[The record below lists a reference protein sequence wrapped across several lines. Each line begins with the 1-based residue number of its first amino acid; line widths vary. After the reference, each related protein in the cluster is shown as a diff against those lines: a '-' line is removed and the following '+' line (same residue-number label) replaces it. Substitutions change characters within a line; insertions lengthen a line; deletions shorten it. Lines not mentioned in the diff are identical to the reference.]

1 MAPWWIE
8 TAMRTETGA
17 RPPSEIN
24 RDTGPADGAP
34 PAQHLDAENVLRTM
48 GHHGARRVTEMSA
61 LQVVL
66 LATVAGAFI
75 TAGAIFSLLL
85 GASVESTGP
94 QLLLEGLGFSTG
106 FFFVILA
113 SAILF
118 TEANVT
124 MPSTFLACRTPLRRI
139 SRFWALAWI
148 GNLIGALLVGGL
160 IALAQDYPAEV
171 TGLLDETI
179 DKKLAYRDAGGA
191 GSWFEI
197 IVSGMLANWL
207 VGMAAFFATMG
218 RTIIGKYI
226 PVFLAVTLFV
236 AANFQHSPANMG
248 YFSLAGWMD
257 IGPGWDV
264 ALGWNIIPAGIG
276 NLLGGTLFVAL
287 PLWYGLRLRVDREDV
302 ARAD

>member
-1 MAPWWIE
+1 MMGAEPAPPE
-8 TAMRTETGA
+8 RSDTSHGA
-17 RPPSEIN
+17 
-24 RDTGPADGAP
+24 GWADGSP

-48 GHHGARRVTEMSA
+48 GHHGARRIAGISTW
-61 LQVVL
+61 QVVL

-85 GASVESTGP
+85 GASVQSTGP

-124 MPSTFLACRTPLRRI
+124 MPSTFLACRAPLRRI
-139 SRFWALAWI
+139 GRFWVLAWI
-148 GNLIGALLVGGL
+148 GNLIGALLIGGL
-160 IALAQDYPAEV
+160 IVLAQDYPAEV
-171 TGLLDETI
+171 TGLLRETI

-197 IVSGMLANWL
+197 IVSDMLANWL

-248 YFSLAGWMD
+248 YFTLAGWMD

-264 ALGWNIIPAGIG
+264 ALGWNIVPAGIG
-276 NLLGGTLFVAL
+276 NLIGGTLFVAL
-287 PLWYGLRLRVDREDV
+287 PLWYGLRLRAAGNPTR
-302 ARAD
+302 